1 MLWMSNLINGLEES
15 DIIHKK
21 NRTVTERYEQRIAIW
36 V

>member
-15 DIIHKK
+15 DIIRKK
-21 NRTVTERYEQRIAIW
+21 NPTVTERYEQRIAIW